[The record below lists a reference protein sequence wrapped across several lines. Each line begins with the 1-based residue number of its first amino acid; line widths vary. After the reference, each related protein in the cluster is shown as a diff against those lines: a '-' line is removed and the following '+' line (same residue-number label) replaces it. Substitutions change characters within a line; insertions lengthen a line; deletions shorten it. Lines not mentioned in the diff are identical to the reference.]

1 MSKAKAN
8 PGLAYED
15 TPPLSAPLRFFLTAP
30 LFGICAGLVLIFG
43 DGVLSSRWT
52 PGALAIVH
60 LFAAG
65 FMLQVM
71 VGALQQILPVVA
83 GARFPAPLSIAAISH
98 VLLLLGAS
106 GLAGGF
112 ALGAVDAL
120 IGGAV
125 LLVTGISV
133 FLVAGLISLLRSPS
147 LKTNSHAPRDLRL
160 ALVGLGVTAVLG
172 LILALTLGAGLSL
185 PLPLPTVV
193 DMHAAWGWLGWGG
206 TLLAATSWV
215 VVPMFQ
221 ITPGYPARFTRW
233 WAPGVLA
240 GLVLWSLAHAL
251 ETKVTG
257 MVLGVALVA
266 VFAAFALL
274 TLHLQS
280 RTRRST
286 PDAPFRAFRGA
297 MGAMLAGLL
306 ALSINLVHDADHWSV
321 LAGVLILHGGFG
333 GAISSML
340 YKIVPFLAWLHL
352 TQAGV
357 RAPNMKKLLPD
368 APVRQ
373 QLRLHLAVLVALVLA
388 VFVSALGPLAGMLMV
403 LEFGW
408 LLFNLVRV
416 LHAWKSAREADEPLR
431 ARPS

>member
-1 MSKAKAN
+1 MSSAH

-30 LFGICAGLVLIFG
+30 LFGICAGLVLLFG
-43 DGVLSSRWT
+43 DDVLGSRWT

-60 LFAAG
+60 LFAVG

-83 GARFPAPLSIAAISH
+83 GARFPAPLGIAGSSH
-98 VLLLLGAS
+98 LLLTLGAAGLTS
-106 GLAGGF
+106 GLAFGKPT
-112 ALGAVDAL
+112 AL

-125 LLVTGISV
+125 LLIGGIGI
-133 FLVAGLISLLRSPS
+133 FLLAGLISLLRSPS
-147 LKTNSHAPRDLRL
+147 VKTNSHAPRDLRL
-160 ALVGLGVTAVLG
+160 ALSGLAVTGVFG
-172 LILALTLGAGLSL
+172 LALALAIGRGLAL
-185 PLPLPTVV
+185 PVALPTLV
-193 DMHAAWGWLGWGG
+193 DLHAAWGGLGWAGV
-206 TLLAATSWV
+206 LLAATSWV

-221 ITPGYPARFTRW
+221 ITPGYPARFTTW
-233 WAPGVLA
+233 WAPAVLA
-240 GLVLWSLAHAL
+240 GLVVWSLAHAMDAIAPH
-251 ETKVTG
+251 T
-257 MVLGVALVA
+257 VLGIGLIL

-286 PDAPFRAFRGA
+286 PDTPFRAFRLA
-297 MGAMLAGLL
+297 MLSMLAGLA
-306 ALSINLVHDADHWSV
+306 ALSCNLFDDAEHWSV

-373 QLRLHLAVLVALVLA
+373 QLRLHAVVLIVLVLG
-388 VFVSALGPLAGMLMV
+388 VFVSEIARFAGFLMV
-403 LEFGW
+403 SEFGW
-408 LLFNLVRV
+408 LLLNLLRVVR
-416 LHAWKSAREADEPLR
+416 AWQR
-431 ARPS
+431 ARHA

>member
-1 MSKAKAN
+1 MTKAKAN

-30 LFGICAGLVLIFG
+30 LFGICAGLVLLFG
-43 DGVLSSRWT
+43 DEVLSSRWT

-83 GARFPAPLSIAAISH
+83 GARFPAPLGIAGSSH
-98 VLLLLGAS
+98 ALLTLGAA
-106 GLAGGF
+106 GLIGGF
-112 ALGAVDAL
+112 VFGSPNAIV
-120 IGGAV
+120 GGAV
-125 LLVTGISV
+125 LLIGGIVV
-133 FLVAGLISLLRSPS
+133 FLIAGLISLVRSPS

-160 ALVGLGVTAVLG
+160 ALISLGVTAVLG
-172 LILALTLGAGLSL
+172 LGLALAVGRGWAL
-185 PLPLPTVV
+185 PLPLPTFV

-221 ITPGYPARFTRW
+221 ITPGYPARFTTW

-240 GLVLWSLAHAL
+240 GLVLWSVARSLDMGATSIALGIALA
-251 ETKVTG
+251 V
-257 MVLGVALVA
+257 

-286 PDAPFRAFRGA
+286 PDATFRAFRA
-297 MGAMLAGLL
+297 AMLAMIAGLV
-306 ALSINLVHDADHWSV
+306 ALTVNLVHDAEYWTV

-368 APVRQ
+368 APIRQ
-373 QLRLHLAVLVALVLA
+373 QLRLHIVVLITLMLA
-388 VFVSALGPLAGMLMV
+388 VFVSAFARVAGLLMV
-403 LEFGW
+403 VEFGW
-408 LLFNLVRV
+408 LLFNLLRV
-416 LHAWKSAREADEPLR
+416 LRAWQR
-431 ARPS
+431 ARQA